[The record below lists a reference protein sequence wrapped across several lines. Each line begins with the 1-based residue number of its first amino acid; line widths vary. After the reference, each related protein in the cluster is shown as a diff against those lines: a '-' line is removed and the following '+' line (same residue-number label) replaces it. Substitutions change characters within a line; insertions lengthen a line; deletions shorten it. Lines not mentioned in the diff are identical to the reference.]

1 MSFRFGEFKTK
12 KRAAHP
18 YFINTGNYRTGA
30 QLAALGRFTPRW

>member
-1 MSFRFGEFKTK
+1 MSFASASSKLK